1 MALLGTLALLSS
13 WFESVMTVRT
23 SVTFI
28 GSKFLFQIFTSS
40 LQDWM
45 AFTKLKTDNFTLTD
59 SLVFTNNNSPSNKQ
73 DNNAI
78 CQVVPFDSCFKACLN
93 QFVGFNFKY
102 KHFSHLHLVSSLI
115 LSDAVFHCL
124 SKSRDW
130 HWPSNRQNVSPT
142 KLRGLVKLY
151 SPYFIVFVWLI
162 ARALESQ
169 LLIMSM

>member
-1 MALLGTLALLSS
+1 MKTLKLDYFSISSIPPPPHLLVHLKAKQKLNKWRCCVPLLTLALLSS

-28 GSKFLFQIFTSS
+28 GSKILASYIFTSS

-78 CQVVPFDSCFKACLN
+78 CQVVPFDSCFKASLKK
-93 QFVGFNFKY
+93 FVGFNFK
-102 KHFSHLHLVSSLI
+102 
-115 LSDAVFHCL
+115 
-124 SKSRDW
+124 
-130 HWPSNRQNVSPT
+130 
-142 KLRGLVKLY
+142 
-151 SPYFIVFVWLI
+151 
-162 ARALESQ
+162 
-169 LLIMSM
+169 

>member
-1 MALLGTLALLSS
+1 MALLGTLAMLSS

-28 GSKFLFQIFTSS
+28 GSKFLLQIFTSS

-102 KHFSHLHLVSSLI
+102 KNFSHLHFVSSF
-115 LSDAVFHCL
+115 LSTIDSIWCGFSL
-124 SKSRDW
+124 SV
-130 HWPSNRQNVSPT
+130 QVT
-142 KLRGLVKLY
+142 
-151 SPYFIVFVWLI
+151 WLTL
-162 ARALESQ
+162 AF
-169 LLIMSM
+169 

>member
-1 MALLGTLALLSS
+1 MPEEEMNVNARWSSIIFLSHKSPPPPLPPPSCAFENKANIKYVAFLGTLASLSS

-28 GSKFLFQIFTSS
+28 GSKFFLHIFTSS

-45 AFTKLKTDNFTLTD
+45 AFTKLMTENFPLTD

-93 QFVGFNFKY
+93 QFAGFNFK
-102 KHFSHLHLVSSLI
+102 
-115 LSDAVFHCL
+115 
-124 SKSRDW
+124 
-130 HWPSNRQNVSPT
+130 
-142 KLRGLVKLY
+142 
-151 SPYFIVFVWLI
+151 
-162 ARALESQ
+162 
-169 LLIMSM
+169 